1 MSEGH
6 IDSKQKETC
15 VSLTRLTSPT
25 LIKKKKKKT
34 YLNKGIVLDGFVLC
48 VSV

>member
-25 LIKKKKKKT
+25 LIKKKKT